1 MDPVQKPILDSF
13 LKRPTAQS
21 RKATSSLLITRPIAT
36 NSRVK
41 QDEQYRKDM
50 YLAFVNNALQQK
62 ANVRFF
68 LKNTWRAHDL
78 LMSRIQGNS
87 EPFDELV
94 NQFNPKRTP
103 SDGAPRT
110 AQIRLWILALS
121 HVVSR
126 LERTHFALVDAIIGM
141 PWTTLDVATVKSYTV
156 FIGMLLSARPEY
168 LSLIL
173 GKISQGFTHRTP
185 PSF

>member
-68 LKNTWRAHDL
+68 FEEHMACTRP
-78 LMSRIQGNS
+78 I
-87 EPFDELV
+87 
-94 NQFNPKRTP
+94 
-103 SDGAPRT
+103 
-110 AQIRLWILALS
+110 
-121 HVVSR
+121 
-126 LERTHFALVDAIIGM
+126 
-141 PWTTLDVATVKSYTV
+141 DVSYT
-156 FIGMLLSARPEY
+156 GEQRALR
-168 LSLIL
+168 
-173 GKISQGFTHRTP
+173 
-185 PSF
+185 